1 MVSYFVTSTGT
12 DIGKT
17 YVTAGILRAAR
28 RSGKAASAVKPLLT
42 GYSADNP
49 LNSDSAILLAAM
61 GKSVSRQN
69 IETISPWRFAAP
81 LSPDMAAAREGR
93 RVDFALL
100 TKFCQVAI
108 GAAPGTLLI
117 EGVGG
122 VAVPLDETNLVSD
135 WISALRIPAILVAGT
150 YLGTISHTINAV
162 DFLAFR
168 GITLAAIVLS
178 ESENPATSL
187 EETAATL
194 RRFVKP
200 PIHMIPR
207 NLNDQPFQHLA
218 ENLLELTYAG
228 PS

>member
-12 DIGKT
+12 DVGKT

-28 RSGKAASAVKPLLT
+28 RGGKLASAVKPLLT
-42 GYSADNP
+42 GYSPDHAAD
-49 LNSDSAILLAAM
+49 SDSAVLLSAM
-61 GKSVSRQN
+61 GKAISRQN
-69 IETISPWRFAAP
+69 IETISPWRFTAP
-81 LSPDMAAAREGR
+81 LSPDMAATREGR
-93 RVDFALL
+93 RVDFPLL

-122 VAVPLDETNLVSD
+122 VAVPLDETHLVSD

-162 DFLAFR
+162 DFLTSRA
-168 GITLAAIVLS
+168 ITVAAVVLS
-178 ESENPATSL
+178 ESANPATSL

-194 RRFVKP
+194 RRFVRA
-200 PIHMIPR
+200 PIHIIPR
-207 NLNDQPFQHLA
+207 NLNEQAFQNLA
-218 ENLLELTYAG
+218 GSLLELTYAA

>member
-28 RSGKAASAVKPLLT
+28 RSGRAASAVKPLLT
-42 GYSADNP
+42 GYSPDNAAS
-49 LNSDSAILLAAM
+49 SDSAVLLAAM
-61 GKSVSRQN
+61 GKTVSRQN
-69 IETISPWRFAAP
+69 IETISPWRFTAP

-100 TKFCQVAI
+100 TRFCQVAI

-122 VAVPLDETNLVSD
+122 VAVPLDESRLVSD

-150 YLGTISHTINAV
+150 YLGSLSHTINAV

-168 GITLAAIVLS
+168 GITVAAVVLS
-178 ESENPATSL
+178 ESETPAISL

-194 RRFVKP
+194 HRFVKP
-200 PIHMIPR
+200 PLHMIPR
-207 NLNDQPFQHLA
+207 GLNEQPLRHLA
-218 ENLLELTYAG
+218 ESLLDLTYAG

>member
-28 RSGKAASAVKPLLT
+28 RSGRAASAVKPLLT
-42 GYSADNP
+42 GYSPENAAH
-49 LNSDSAILLAAM
+49 SDSAVLLAAM
-61 GKSVSRQN
+61 GKAVSRQN

-81 LSPDMAAAREGR
+81 LAPDMAAAREGR

-122 VAVPLDETNLVSD
+122 VAVPLDESKLVSD

-168 GITLAAIVLS
+168 GITVAAVVLS
-178 ESENPATSL
+178 ESETPATSL

-207 NLNDQPFQHLA
+207 GLNEQPFQDLA
-218 ENLLELTYAG
+218 GSLLELTYAG